1 MCEFIVASFL
11 RSFMILTF
19 RELEPIGLS
28 GQPAAMRASR
38 LQILLVSS
46 KSVFAMFKLLTLMD
60 TDMTKLLLS
69 RHRHQW

>member
-1 MCEFIVASFL
+1 MASFL

-38 LQILLVSS
+38 LEILSVSS
-46 KSVFAMFKLLTLMD
+46 KSVLAIFKLLTLMD
-60 TDMTKLLLS
+60 TEMTKLFVES
-69 RHRHQW
+69 S